1 MMPYELSASGDS
13 YSVRL
18 CGLLTNTD
26 LGQHSA
32 ELEKAENAAPG
43 SLNRVST
50 AILR

>member
-1 MMPYELSASGDS
+1 MMPYELSARGDF

-18 CGLLTNTD
+18 GGHLTNTD

-32 ELEKAENAAPG
+32 ELEKPDNAAPG